1 MYEDFF
7 NDADERSDP
16 NEDISEDDQAIS
28 YANQGSVKDKTKGGD
43 NDFVENDNSEVETE
57 LSGQTDN
64 NTIKS
69 TFQKQQ
75 AKVIFKKVLFVVLLQ
90 IIFKAYCV

>member
-1 MYEDFF
+1 M
-7 NDADERSDP
+7 N
-16 NEDISEDDQAIS
+16 ILVKMTCKAIS
-28 YANQGSVKDKTKGGD
+28 YANQGSVKDKTKDGD
-43 NDFVENDNSEVETE
+43 NDFVENDNSEVETK

-69 TFQKQQ
+69 TFQKQR
-75 AKVIFKKVLFVVLLQ
+75 AMVIFKKVLFVLLQ